1 MDRRCFSIVGAIV
14 LTVLGVPA
22 VARAEGDDQRL
33 FAEGASLFEK
43 GEHRAALAK
52 FQAVY
57 ATTPKPIVLFN
68 LALTHE
74 ALGDP
79 VRAIDAWERL
89 LAAPGKLKEAR
100 LARAREGLATQRK
113 LVGTV
118 TVTCAAPN
126 ATLSLTGEKAPRAV
140 GKAVTVKA
148 GTVEIFVEAE
158 GHKGERRS
166 VEVKAGADT
175 ALQVELT
182 SLAEPAQ
189 LSVKSRLVDA
199 EVRVDGVVVGRTPL
213 LASIAIEAGQH
224 RVELRREGYATAGDS
239 VVLAARGSAEL
250 SLDPKVDPD
259 AARAGGAALLAR
271 TDPED
276 ASIFVDGERIE
287 MPAQG
292 AALPPGRHR
301 LELTRSGFDPLV
313 AEIELAKGQRLT
325 RSFALLPTP
334 EERASRRGTAESMRA
349 GAIAGFVIGGAL
361 IPTGIGLLVW
371 NRPEQEEI
379 RAQIAADSCRDVP
392 VEAQTRCYQ
401 ELDHRSVQANG
412 IDYAA
417 SIGIGLGVAGAVTG
431 AVLLALGDAPSKWD
445 LPAIEEWA
453 VLPAVAPGHYALA
466 LRGAF

>member
-1 MDRRCFSIVGAIV
+1 MGAIA
-14 LTVLGVPA
+14 LAVLGAPIA
-22 VARAEGDDQRL
+22 ARAEGDEQRL

-52 FQAVY
+52 FEAVY

-68 LALTHE
+68 LGVTHE

-118 TVTCAAPN
+118 TVTCTAPN
-126 ATLSLTGEKAPRAV
+126 AMVSLAGEKAPRAA
-140 GKAVTVKA
+140 GKAVAVRA
-148 GTVEIFVEAE
+148 GAVEIFVEAE

-175 ALQVELT
+175 PVQVELT
-182 SLAEPAQ
+182 ALAEPAQ
-189 LSVKSRLVDA
+189 LLVKSRLVDA
-199 EVRVDGVVVGRTPL
+199 EVRVDGVVVGRTPM
-213 LASIAIEAGQH
+213 LASIAVEAGQH
-224 RVELRREGYATAGDS
+224 RVELRRDGYFSAAET
-239 VVLAARGSAEL
+239 VVLAPRGSAEV
-250 SLDPKVDPD
+250 SLEPKAD
-259 AARAGGAALLAR
+259 AAGTRAAGSVLL
-271 TDPED
+271 PEAEPRD
-276 ASIFVDGERIE
+276 ASLFIDGDRYEIG
-287 MPAQG
+287 PQG
-292 AALPPGRHR
+292 VSLPPGRHQ
-301 LELTRSGFDPLV
+301 LELTRTGYDPLS

-371 NRPEQEEI
+371 NRPEQDAI
-379 RAQIAADSCRDVP
+379 RAKIALLPGICGGPDVP
-392 VEAQTRCYQ
+392 TSEVTRCNQ
-401 ELDHRSVQANG
+401 ELSHRSINANA
-412 IDYAA
+412 IDYGA
-417 SIGIGLGVAGAVTG
+417 SIGLGLGVAGVVTG

-445 LPAIEEWA
+445 LPAIEDWA
-453 VLPAVAPGHYALA
+453 VLPVVTPGHFALE
-466 LRGAF
+466 LRSAF